1 MTFLRLPW
9 SFFHPFY
16 ELCVLL
22 TALPSSL
29 SRISKAKALAA
40 RKRIESEWTGEFL
53 TRWCFEASATPSAAT
68 PLLLHMT
75 TSPFL
80 ETRPGFFHIC
90 VTLLKSRTGL
100 SQLTFEP
107 LTVPDTQNL
116 NLNHS
121 KFRGLVRRYARNL
134 SQTTCPLQKLASRL
148 LAFCSF

>member
-9 SFFHPFY
+9 SFSTRSMS
-16 ELCVLL
+16 CV
-22 TALPSSL
+22 SSL
-29 SRISKAKALAA
+29 LHFHHPCLESPKPKPCAA

-90 VTLLKSRTGL
+90 VKLLKSRTGL

-107 LTVPDTQNL
+107 LYCSWHPKSK
-116 NLNHS
+116 LNHS